1 MHRTV
6 TIDKLAAPPH
16 EGQKGVNMTIGIVC
30 IKCFTM
36 MVCVSMITTTAE
48 KVAKIIKGQKI

>member
-1 MHRTV
+1 MHHTV
-6 TIDKLAAPPH
+6 TIDKMAAPLY

-30 IKCFTM
+30 IKCFT
-36 MVCVSMITTTAE
+36 VLLSVSMITTTAE